1 MSTKGKLSLIRY
13 IDTEVEEQM
22 TEKSTEWHIEDQ
34 CRLFLK
40 WRRVYGIFFGEK
52 ETQRM
57 CDALGLRLSSLVSR
71 KDFLPPI
78 QSERDAG
85 SAINKLWSILRCVSY
100 KYKSSQTFRVMG
112 ADFPLSESKHIRSDG
127 DCWNF
132 QIEWVKIE
140 KYNGVDECHFRV
152 RFHPLMENEYLPWVN
167 FRKTSEE
174 LWRVDWNALRENR
187 P

>member
-1 MSTKGKLSLIRY
+1 
-13 IDTEVEEQM
+13 M

-34 CRLFLK
+34 CRVFLQ
-40 WRRVYGIFFGEK
+40 WRRFYGIFFSEK
-52 ETQRM
+52 VTERM
-57 CDALGLRLSSLVSR
+57 CESLGILLTRLVSR
-71 KDFLPPI
+71 ESFLSPI
-78 QSERDAG
+78 ENEIDAQSALTKLWNILRYMSYAHKSER
-85 SAINKLWSILRCVSY
+85 
-100 KYKSSQTFRVMG
+100 TFQVMG
-112 ADFPLSESKHIRSDG
+112 ASFPVSESKHIRSDG

>member
-34 CRLFLK
+34 CRVFLQ
-40 WRRVYGIFFGEK
+40 WRRFYG
-52 ETQRM
+52 
-57 CDALGLRLSSLVSR
+57 S
-71 KDFLPPI
+71 
-78 QSERDAG
+78 
-85 SAINKLWSILRCVSY
+85 
-100 KYKSSQTFRVMG
+100 
-112 ADFPLSESKHIRSDG
+112 FPVSESKHIRSDG